1 METTQMRVGH
11 AERES
16 VIDVLQSAYAEGRL
30 DTEELDQRVHLAM
43 TSKTRGDLEPL
54 THDLAPRPA
63 LEAEETGEDKV
74 LGSLAH
80 VTGML
85 TTFIGPLVLLLT
97 SGRRSAPVRAHAVEA
112 LNFQLTLLIF
122 TIVTFGIGGVVYAVA
137 WIASLIAGLSALTS
151 GSFRYPLT
159 LRLIK

>member
-1 METTQMRVGH
+1 MRVGH

-16 VIDVLQSAYAEGRL
+16 VIDVLQTAYADGRL

-43 TSKTRGDLEPL
+43 TGKTRGDLEPL
-54 THDLAPRPA
+54 TRDLSPRLPHD
-63 LEAEETGEDKV
+63 AEETSEDKV
-74 LGSLAH
+74 LGALAH
-80 VTGML
+80 AAGML
-85 TTFIGPLVLLLT
+85 TSFVGPLVLMLV
-97 SGRRSAPVRAHAVEA
+97 SGPRSARVRAHAVEA

-122 TIVTFGIGGVVYAVA
+122 TIVTLGVGGVVFAVA
-137 WIASLIAGLSALTS
+137 WIASLVAGLAALTG